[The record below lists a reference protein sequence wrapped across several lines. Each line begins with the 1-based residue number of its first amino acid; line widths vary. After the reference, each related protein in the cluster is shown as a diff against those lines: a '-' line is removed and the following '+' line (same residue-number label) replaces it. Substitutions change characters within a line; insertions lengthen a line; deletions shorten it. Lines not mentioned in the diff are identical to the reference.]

1 MYVETGV
8 PFLLDESDTLLAY
21 EERAKAETLRS
32 DDLLLSCL
40 TSVTPLTSMTSL
52 TSLTHVQQLEV
63 IYSKCGSVIKILS
76 EDVRPYSR
84 ILQKTH

>member
-1 MYVETGV
+1 MYVESGV

-21 EERAKAETLRS
+21 EEKAKTEALTS

-40 TSVTPLTSMTSL
+40 TSLTSM

-63 IYSKCGSVIKILS
+63 IYRKCGPVS
-76 EDVRPYSR
+76 EDINIIKYMN
-84 ILQKTH
+84 IH